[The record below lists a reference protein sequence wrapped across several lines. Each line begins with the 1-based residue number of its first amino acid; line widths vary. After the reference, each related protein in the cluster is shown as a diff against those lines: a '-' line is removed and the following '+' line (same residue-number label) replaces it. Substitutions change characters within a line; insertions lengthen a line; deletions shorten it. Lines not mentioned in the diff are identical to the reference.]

1 MIVQV
6 AEYLAWIISA
16 LLGAWM
22 VFDAVKVSREHD
34 EDFLTTSVEGTDEL
48 LTPADL
54 LAPPAPGQLPTRTEE
69 TTS

>member
-1 MIVQV
+1 MIVHV

-48 LTPADL
+48 L
-54 LAPPAPGQLPTRTEE
+54 APPDLRTPPTSGQLPSRAEE
-69 TTS
+69 RS